1 MDVLPRNL
9 MPKTCFIVAGPN
21 GAGKT
26 TFAESYLPNEAGCFN
41 FINADL
47 IAAGISPLRPELA
60 GLEAGRILLRK
71 MDEFVAHDATFGFE
85 TTLSGTA
92 YARRLRAMKEESYR
106 IVLFYL
112 KLPSADLAVAR
123 VHERVAEGGHHV
135 PEKDIRRRFF
145 KSWKN
150 FEELYRPL
158 ADKWIVFDNS
168 GEKPAILD
176 ESQ

>member
-1 MDVLPRNL
+1 

-26 TFAESYLPNEAGCFN
+26 TFAESYLPNDAGCFN

-47 IAAGISPLRPELA
+47 IAAGISPFRPEFA
-60 GLEAGRILLRK
+60 GLEAGRILLHK
-71 MDEFVAHDATFGFE
+71 MEEFVEEGASFGFE
-85 TTLSGTA
+85 TTLSGSG
-92 YARRLRAMKEESYR
+92 YVRRIQNMKDQGYR

-112 KLPSADLAVAR
+112 KLTSPDLAV
-123 VHERVAEGGHHV
+123 ERVRGRVVEGGHNI
-135 PEKDIRRRFF
+135 PEDDIRRRFT

-150 FEELYRPL
+150 FEERYRSL

-168 GEKPAILD
+168 GEHPKILD
-176 ESQ
+176 ESL